1 MSFFRLKPTFFYF
14 INMTIKT
21 NTIPYL
27 YFMDTTDLSVLCPVS
42 GQDNLIH
49 FKIGIDDGLTIPI
62 SYRPTDI
69 VSSTRSIVLFGGLN
83 KCDWKQADSHMFYV
97 DDSNL
102 SMNYSILKKFHNLL
116 GIAFCKYIG
125 QGKAAFYALKMSSM
139 FSEITPWTMTLAI
152 NPSGPIGDLN
162 FGSIREKVGKGRHVF
177 YLLENRLDNKL
188 TFLKNRDKL
197 LSGGIQGWKF
207 QAPASTF
214 YNDNTK
220 DHSLLP
226 ISSEMVFRFLDWISV
241 HLPEAEGVAGT
252 YKVEREF

>member
-1 MSFFRLKPTFFYF
+1 
-14 INMTIKT
+14 MTVKAVKAVKAV
-21 NTIPYL
+21 TIPYL
-27 YFMDTTDLSVLCPVS
+27 YFMDTTDLSDLCPIWEQS
-42 GQDNLIH
+42 NITH
-49 FKIGIDDGLTIPI
+49 FKIDIDDGLTVPI

-69 VSSTRSIVLFGGLN
+69 GGSTRSIVLFGGMN

-97 DDSNL
+97 DDSNI
-102 SMNYSILKKFHNLL
+102 SMNYSILKKFHDLL

-125 QGKAAFYALKMSSM
+125 QGKAAFYALQMSSM

-152 NPSGPIGDLN
+152 NPIGSIGDLN
-162 FGSIREKVGKGRHVF
+162 FISIREKVGKGRHVF
-177 YLLENRLDNKL
+177 YMLENRLDTKL
-188 TFLKNRDKL
+188 KFLKNKDKL
-197 LSGGIQGWKF
+197 LSGGIQGWAF

-226 ISSEMVFRFLDWISV
+226 ISSEMVFSFLDWISI
-241 HLPEAEGVAGT
+241 HLPTAEGVAGT